1 AFNSIT
7 GYENKGTNVTHS
19 IITGSW
25 NELENT
31 EKNIVMGN
39 KHVLKGSTTDSAT
52 GNIILGF
59 NKDKDTDDIKEGID
73 DAVTIGN
80 NTKIGGNNAIAIGK
94 EAQVLG
100 ESSIS
105 IGTGNIVK
113 ANYSGALGDPSIV
126 SGAGS
131 YTFGNDNAVG
141 STSTNVSVLGNNNQI
156 GATATYDANG
166 KLQTASGLTDT
177 AAVENSK
184 AIGNNNYINTSD
196 TYILGSGIG
205 TKDDGTIMGTI
216 GNSVYL
222 GNDSTIAEGNGIGTK
237 NLDAEGLEEPT
248 TTAGAT
254 GTVDIATINGVS
266 YGGFAG
272 AKADGAVTVG
282 SAGLERRIMNVA
294 AGEISKTSTDAINGS
309 QLYVGLEKIS
319 LMPAMFYESAS
330 KSGGTYTKPT
340 SSIADIPISKLK
352 MDFGYGIK
360 AEKVTN
366 SGEDIILVTL
376 DKDSIKNDPDF
387 KGPQG
392 EKGEKGDIGSV
403 GPQGE
408 KGEKGETGSA
418 GPQGPAG
425 KDGKNGI
432 DGKPATAVVVNNNDG
447 THTFTVKNSDG
458 TETSTVIRDG
468 KDGNGG
474 TGATE
479 TVVAGSTNVT
489 VNNTKQNSTGG
500 KEYTVDLAKDI
511 SVNSVIVGNTK
522 VDTNGVVI
530 NNGPSMTTSG
540 IHAGDKKI
548 TNVVAGEA
556 DTDAVNV
563 SQLKGVEKT
572 INNNITNIEQRLDDV
587 EGKMDK
593 GFANLTAMA
602 TLEFM
607 DLGVNQVAVG
617 AAVGTYGGSQAV
629 AVGVQGAPTENTRIY
644 AKVSATPGRKA
655 KTAAG
660 VGATWRFNLK

>member
-1 AFNSIT
+1 
-7 GYENKGTNVTHS
+7 
-19 IITGSW
+19 
-25 NELENT
+25 
-31 EKNIVMGN
+31 
-39 KHVLKGSTTDSAT
+39 

-94 EAQVLG
+94 EAQALG

-376 DKDSIKNDPDF
+376 DKDSIKNDIDF
-387 KGPQG
+387 KGP
-392 EKGEKGDIGSV
+392 KGDTGST

-408 KGEKGETGSA
+408 KGEKGEIGSTGPQGEKGEKGEIGLTGPQGEKGEKGEIGLTGPQGEKGEKGEIGLA

-432 DGKPATAVVVNNNDG
+432 YGKPATAVVVNNNDG

-511 SVNSVIVGNTK
+511 SVNSVIAGNTK